1 MLSSFSHVQLFAMLW
16 TVAHQAPLSIGFSRQ
31 EFWSGLPFPSPE
43 DLPDPGI
50 EPASPALQMDSLLS
64 KPQQSWIS
72 GYLGQ
77 HFCRNQMMF
86 CELWLSFLG
95 RARDVKVTQSC
106 LTLCNPMDYTVHGIL
121 HARIL
126 EGVAFPV
133 SRGSSQPRG

>member
-1 MLSSFSHVQLFAMLW
+1 MLLLFSSSVVSDSFVTTW
-16 TVAHQAPLSIGFSRQ
+16 TIAHQAPLSMGFPRQ
-31 EFWSGLPFPSPE
+31 EYWSRLPFPSPE

-50 EPASPALQMDSLLS
+50 EPASPALQVDSLLS

-126 EGVAFPV
+126 EWVAVPF
-133 SRGSSQPRG
+133 SSESS